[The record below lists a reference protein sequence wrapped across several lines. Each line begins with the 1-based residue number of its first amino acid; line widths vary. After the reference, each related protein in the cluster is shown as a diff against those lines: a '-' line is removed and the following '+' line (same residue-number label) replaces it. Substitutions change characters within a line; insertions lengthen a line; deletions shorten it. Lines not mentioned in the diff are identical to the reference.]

1 MSKPFL
7 TILLLSTLIACG
19 DDDAYVKATDA
30 QDAGREFIR
39 ASLDGNMK
47 KASFYVLRDSANEYV
62 FNKWRQLYNQLTPQE
77 KQGYRDA
84 TIRPVKIQNI
94 NDSTVQYIYTNSYN
108 QKDTTVIKI
117 VRVEGEW
124 LVDMKEIHSLKH

>member
-1 MSKPFL
+1 MTKSFFIIPA
-7 TILLLSTLIACG
+7 LIAFIGCG
-19 DDDAYVKATDA
+19 EDEAYVKATDA

-77 KQGYRDA
+77 KQAYRDA
-84 TIRPVKIQNI
+84 TIRPIKIESI
-94 NDSTVQYIYTNSYN
+94 NDSTVQ
-108 QKDTTVIKI
+108 
-117 VRVEGEW
+117 
-124 LVDMKEIHSLKH
+124 